1 MKRIFSLFLVLAA
14 LTAALL
20 VFPACGDKPDTSTHR
35 VAIEVQDFGTIELEL
50 YPNKAPITV
59 ANFEKLVKEGF
70 YDGLTFHRIV
80 KDFMIQGGDPK
91 GDGSGGSDKT
101 IKGEFSQNG
110 FTRNDIKHERGVIS
124 MARSSSS
131 NDSASSQFFIMHGD
145 APYLDGSYAAFG
157 RVTSGMDVVDAI
169 ANVKVKGN
177 GSGETSTPV
186 KLVVITRMYMIED

>member
-14 LTAALL
+14 LTTALL

-70 YDGLTFHRIV
+70 YDGLTFHRIG
-80 KDFMIQGGDPK
+80 KNFMIQGGDPK

-124 MARSSSS
+124 MARSSS

-169 ANVKVKGN
+169 ANVKLKN
-177 GSGETSTPV
+177 IGSDGTGTPA
-186 KLVVITRMYMIED
+186 KPVVITRMYMIED

>member
-50 YPNKAPITV
+50 YPTKAPITV

-70 YDGLTFHRIV
+70 YDGLTFHRVV
-80 KDFMIQGGDPK
+80 KNFMIQGGDPK

-124 MARSSSS
+124 MARSS
-131 NDSASSQFFIMHGD
+131 NDSASSQFFIVHKD
-145 APYLDGSYAAFG
+145 SFSLDGNYAAFG

-169 ANVKVKGN
+169 ANVKVKDN

-186 KLVVITRMYMIED
+186 KLVVITRMYMIEG

>member
-70 YDGLTFHRIV
+70 YDGLTFHRVV
-80 KDFMIQGGDPK
+80 KDFMIQGGDPN

-124 MARSSSS
+124 MARSSS
-131 NDSASSQFFIMHGD
+131 NDSASS
-145 APYLDGSYAAFG
+145 
-157 RVTSGMDVVDAI
+157 VTSGMDVVDAI
-169 ANVKVKGN
+169 ANVKVKVSDDDRDN
-177 GSGETSTPV
+177 PDAEVSTPV
-186 KLVVITRMYMIED
+186 KPVVITRMYMIED

>member
-50 YPNKAPITV
+50 YPTKAPITV

-70 YDGLTFHRIV
+70 YDGLTFHRVV
-80 KDFMIQGGDPK
+80 KNFMIQGGDPK

-131 NDSASSQFFIMHGD
+131 NDSASSQFFIVHKD
-145 APYLDGSYAAFG
+145 SFSLDGNYAAFG

-169 ANVKVKGN
+169 ANVKVKDN
-177 GSGETSTPV
+177 GSGETSTPA
-186 KLVVITRMYMIED
+186 KPVVITRMYMIEG